1 MKVNYL
7 ALMVGVLLF
16 VFVISM
22 MNCGCAK
29 QQPAITSAPQGFY
42 FDETVNPGPRVPRG
56 GDYWESRPDLV
67 K

>member
-7 ALMVGVLLF
+7 ALMVGGLMF
-16 VFVISM
+16 VFLISLL
-22 MNCGCAK
+22 NCSCFQK
-29 QQPAITSAPQGFY
+29 QGTISSAPQGFY
-42 FDETVNPGPRVPRG
+42 FDESVNPGPKVPRG